1 MARSNSKSEFA
12 ERLTWPIWLW
22 LFSLLMIAS
31 IYLTIWAP
39 FGNFSAAITSLIT
52 TAGFIYSSQ
61 KSRLETVV
69 LNGWLYVGNAKI
81 EKKYI
86 SRVSVLSK
94 DQFIRLNG
102 VGADPACFTAT
113 RFWVSTGVMVELRDR
128 NDPTPYWIISSKKA
142 KMLAKALI

>member
-1 MARSNSKSEFA
+1 
-12 ERLTWPIWLW
+12 
-22 LFSLLMIAS
+22 
-31 IYLTIWAP
+31 
-39 FGNFSAAITSLIT
+39 
-52 TAGFIYSSQ
+52 
-61 KSRLETVV
+61 V

-102 VGADPACFTAT
+102 VAADPACFTAT